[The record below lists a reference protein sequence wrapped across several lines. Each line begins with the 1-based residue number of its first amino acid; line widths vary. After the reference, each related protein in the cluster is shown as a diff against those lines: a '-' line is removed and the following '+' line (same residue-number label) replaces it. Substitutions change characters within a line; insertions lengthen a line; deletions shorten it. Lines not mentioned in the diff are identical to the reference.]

1 MKLIIVILFFGI
13 IFRSLIVANGNF
25 LFNMDNARDAVD
37 VREMIVLKN
46 PRLIGPGTALEGVY
60 NGPAWY
66 YLLALPFF
74 ISGGDPYAAIVLQI
88 IFWAVGG
95 FFLLKMVSAW
105 SNWLV
110 LPIGFIWIASDYL
123 GLTTQYAFNP
133 NPVTLLMPLFIY
145 LLVLYLKS
153 GKLIYIAST
162 FFIGGLF
169 FNFEMNFGIFTPLI
183 ILMSIILTG
192 KTNFLKSRNFWIGSL
207 FFVICLFPQLVFD
220 IRNNFVIIKALTD
233 HIMDS
238 KDGALSISRHL
249 ETTYN
254 KFFEVFS
261 ATMMNHRNFSFI
273 LILLS
278 IPALIKYIKQ
288 KKKDYVAAVA
298 FISILLPFIIYT
310 FFSSISVNPWH
321 LGAESVSAVI
331 LTAFLLI
338 SIWKINFFG
347 KIISLVLYFS
357 ILVFAFSNVFKFF
370 TVDIKKENL
379 DPSLFK
385 NEIAA
390 IDFVY
395 QYAKGENFKVYTYMP
410 SVYDYPY
417 QYLIWWHGQ
426 KKYGYIPYEYAYLPD
441 RPEYIKQKEKFEGKK
456 DNFSGLVFLI
466 KEPDRNYTRS
476 GWEGELLKFKPLE
489 KHMVGRI
496 EIEVREEIILK

>member
-1 MKLIIVILFFGI
+1 MEKRWGKMKLIIVILFFGI

-145 LLVLYLKS
+145 LLALYLKS

-169 FNFEMNFGIFTPLI
+169 FNFEMNFGIF
-183 ILMSIILTG
+183 
-192 KTNFLKSRNFWIGSL
+192 
-207 FFVICLFPQLVFD
+207 
-220 IRNNFVIIKALTD
+220 KALTD

-238 KDGALSISRHL
+238 KDGVLSISRHL

-288 KKKDYVAAVA
+288 KKNDYVAAVA

-310 FFSSISVNPWH
+310 LFSSISVNPWH

-426 KKYGYIPYEYAYLPD
+426 KKYGYLPYEYAYLPD